1 MIWNNGTADDEL
13 KTLREFLYLGVRRR
27 RFRYLQMLQLVWSV
41 FRDDLQLRDSC
52 AVALPFGRPRL
63 SVAF

>member
-41 FRDDLQLRDSC
+41 FRDDLP
-52 AVALPFGRPRL
+52 A
-63 SVAF
+63 